1 MELFSKWLMSYH
13 YCRSTH
19 FSLHAS
25 GYSLFLLIFNKF
37 YIFLLR
43 FTVPEN
49 RRNHYVEKIAYALA
63 MYVAGAIASLLLIW
77 GARKMRPF
85 AMIPAILCVVAA
97 IACTIFYL
105 GLNLVTMPFGHF
117 QLLEHLVPL
126 LGVEVLIFYVV
137 VALFREIRRF
147 KLEQQKHEGPQ
158 NPNYYDKI

>member
-1 MELFSKWLMSYH
+1 MKNLTRQAVIIGSF
-13 YCRSTH
+13 
-19 FSLHAS
+19 A
-25 GYSLFLLIFNKF
+25 LIFCLACIAIECGDLYVK
-37 YIFLLR
+37 LSWDL
-43 FTVPEN
+43 PEN